1 MKKLKVFEA
10 FVDELWGI
18 LVFNELTMEE
28 DEKIGEMV
36 NNTLDEFQNDYFEM
50 DEPSTHFNDDENV
63 RADYWLVNKTIK
75 ELNILDNI
83 EMDNLNKAYPGK
95 DRKIEYTAWY
105 GKSSVQVYNTPAI
118 YGQFLWYS
126 IKEGRER
133 QYRIWMIAKDKDHL
147 FRAVDAEYATYGRK
161 NTELRSNWDS
171 AKQWDDLDA
180 LLASQVSHLKSIGK
194 FIQEHCEYEHDGLEQ
209 ARREAEAEGDPN
221 AGLEPWR

>member
-36 NNTLDEFQNDYFEM
+36 NDTLGEFQNNYFEM
-50 DEPSTHFNDDENV
+50 DEPSTHFNDDENI
-63 RADYWLVNKTIK
+63 RADYWLVNKTLR
-75 ELNILDNI
+75 ELNILDSI
-83 EMDNLNKAYPGK
+83 EMDNLNKSYPDK
-95 DRKIEYTAWY
+95 ERKIESNWG
-105 GKSSVQVYNTPAI
+105 GKPRVHVYNTPAI
-118 YGQFLWYS
+118 YGQFIWYS
-126 IKEGRER
+126 IKEGRGR
-133 QYRIWMIAKDKDHL
+133 QYRIWMIAKDKDHS

-161 NTELRSNWDS
+161 NTALRSAWDS

-180 LLASQVSHLKSIGK
+180 LLASQVPHLKSIGK
-194 FIQEHCEYEHDGLEQ
+194 FIQEHCEYEYDELEQ
-209 ARREAEAEGDPN
+209 AKRDAESEGDPN

>member
-36 NNTLDEFQNDYFEM
+36 NDTLGEFQNDYFEM

-105 GKSSVQVYNTPAI
+105 GKPSVKVYNTPAI

-126 IKEGRER
+126 IKEGKGR

-161 NTELRSNWDS
+161 NIELRSAWDS
-171 AKQWDDLDA
+171 AKQWDNLDA

-194 FIQEHCEYEHDGLEQ
+194 FIQEHCQYEYDGLEQ
-209 ARREAEAEGDPN
+209 ARRDAEAEGDPN